1 MILILGGT
9 TEGRKAVQV
18 VESAG
23 KPYYSTV
30 GSEQA
35 IEAAHA
41 IRLTGGMEEEEM
53 ARFCREKEISLLV
66 DAAHPFAIRLHR
78 TLAKVSSRLRIPV
91 VRLER
96 QYPERDKRLI
106 WCADYAAAIDR
117 LRADG
122 IRNLLALTGVK
133 TIAKLRPYWEQT
145 PCWFRILD
153 RKESLSLAE
162 SDGFPKERL
171 VFFHEGEDEKRLL
184 ERLHPDAVLTKESGE
199 SGYFREKVE
208 AAGACGI
215 PVYVIQRPL
224 LPDSFTFVQGVEGLR
239 KTIERL
245 APGFFPLRSGFTT
258 GTCATAAAKAA
269 LVALLSRREQTA
281 SCITLPSGEKI
292 TLPVAATEWVDN
304 AALCTVV
311 KDSGDD
317 PDVTNGTDVCVTVA
331 YAKQRVREQIDGS
344 QDRSCAFTSESFP
357 YLTLDGGIGIG
368 RVTKEGLEQA
378 VGQAAI
384 NRVPRQM
391 IFAAVADV
399 CEKANVSEP
408 LHITVWMPEGE
419 ALAKRTFNPKLGIE
433 GGLSVLGTSGI
444 LEPMSEQAIVATIE
458 TEIRQLHAVGEEKI
472 LVTPGNYGQAYASE
486 YLKLD
491 LTKSV
496 KSSNYIGDTIDLAI
510 SYGMKDFLLVGNI
523 GKLVKLA
530 AGIFNTHSKVADGRG
545 EIFAVHAAMAGAE
558 AKVVQEIYDCINT
571 DRMLDVLEREG
582 LREVVMQSILAAIEK
597 HVAGRVGDTMRF
609 GVIVFSEKYG
619 YLGQTSDAERELN
632 KWYIL

>member
-1 MILILGGT
+1 
-9 TEGRKAVQV
+9 
-18 VESAG
+18 
-23 KPYYSTV
+23 
-30 GSEQA
+30 
-35 IEAAHA
+35 
-41 IRLTGGMEEEEM
+41 MEEYVI
-53 ARFCREKEISLLV
+53 KNQ
-66 DAAHPFAIRLHR
+66 
-78 TLAKVSSRLRIPV
+78 K
-91 VRLER
+91 
-96 QYPERDKRLI
+96 
-106 WCADYAAAIDR
+106 
-117 LRADG
+117 
-122 IRNLLALTGVK
+122 
-133 TIAKLRPYWEQT
+133 KLR
-145 PCWFRILD
+145 L
-153 RKESLSLAE
+153 
-162 SDGFPKERL
+162 
-171 VFFHEGEDEKRLL
+171 
-184 ERLHPDAVLTKESGE
+184 
-199 SGYFREKVE
+199 
-208 AAGACGI
+208 GI
-215 PVYVIQRPL
+215 
-224 LPDSFTFVQGVEGLR
+224 
-239 KTIERL
+239 
-245 APGFFPLRSGFTT
+245 TT
-258 GTCATAAAKAA
+258 GTCSAAAAQAAAIQLLLDVESHTVTLRTPKGMTVSVPVYLLESDSRKA
-269 LVALLSRREQTA
+269 SY
-281 SCITLPSGEKI
+281 K
-292 TLPVAATEWVDN
+292 
-304 AALCTVV
+304 VV

-317 PDVTNGTDVCVTVA
+317 PDVTNGTDVCVTVEF
-331 YAKQRVREQIDGS
+331 AKQRVCEQKDES

-368 RVTKEGLEQA
+368 CVTKEGLEQA

-391 IFAAVADV
+391 IFDAVADV
-399 CEKANVSEP
+399 CEKANVCEP

-419 ALAKRTFNPKLGIE
+419 TLAKRTFNPKLGIE

-486 YLKLD
+486 YLGLD
-491 LTKSV
+491 LAKSV

>member
-1 MILILGGT
+1 
-9 TEGRKAVQV
+9 
-18 VESAG
+18 
-23 KPYYSTV
+23 
-30 GSEQA
+30 
-35 IEAAHA
+35 
-41 IRLTGGMEEEEM
+41 MEEYVI
-53 ARFCREKEISLLV
+53 KNQ
-66 DAAHPFAIRLHR
+66 
-78 TLAKVSSRLRIPV
+78 K
-91 VRLER
+91 
-96 QYPERDKRLI
+96 
-106 WCADYAAAIDR
+106 
-117 LRADG
+117 
-122 IRNLLALTGVK
+122 
-133 TIAKLRPYWEQT
+133 KLR
-145 PCWFRILD
+145 L
-153 RKESLSLAE
+153 
-162 SDGFPKERL
+162 
-171 VFFHEGEDEKRLL
+171 
-184 ERLHPDAVLTKESGE
+184 
-199 SGYFREKVE
+199 
-208 AAGACGI
+208 GI
-215 PVYVIQRPL
+215 
-224 LPDSFTFVQGVEGLR
+224 
-239 KTIERL
+239 
-245 APGFFPLRSGFTT
+245 TT
-258 GTCATAAAKAA
+258 GTCSAAAAQAAAMQLLLGVENHAVTLRTPKGMTVSVPVYLLESDSRKA
-269 LVALLSRREQTA
+269 SY
-281 SCITLPSGEKI
+281 K
-292 TLPVAATEWVDN
+292 
-304 AALCTVV
+304 VV

-317 PDVTNGTDVCVTVA
+317 PDVTNGTDVCVTVE
-331 YAKQRVREQIDGS
+331 YVKQRVREQTDGS

-368 RVTKEGLEQA
+368 RVMKEGLEQA

-399 CEKANVSEP
+399 CEKANVCEP

-419 ALAKRTFNPKLGIE
+419 TLAKRTFNPKLGIE

-458 TEIRQLHAVGEEKI
+458 TEIRQLHAVGEEKV

-486 YLKLD
+486 YLGLD
-491 LTKSV
+491 LAKSV

-571 DRMLDVLEREG
+571 DRMLDVVEREG
-582 LREVVMQSILAAIEK
+582 LREAVMQSILAAIEK
-597 HVAGRVGDTMRF
+597 HVAGRIGDTMRF

>member
-1 MILILGGT
+1 
-9 TEGRKAVQV
+9 
-18 VESAG
+18 
-23 KPYYSTV
+23 
-30 GSEQA
+30 
-35 IEAAHA
+35 
-41 IRLTGGMEEEEM
+41 MEEYVI
-53 ARFCREKEISLLV
+53 KNQ
-66 DAAHPFAIRLHR
+66 
-78 TLAKVSSRLRIPV
+78 K
-91 VRLER
+91 
-96 QYPERDKRLI
+96 
-106 WCADYAAAIDR
+106 
-117 LRADG
+117 
-122 IRNLLALTGVK
+122 
-133 TIAKLRPYWEQT
+133 KLR
-145 PCWFRILD
+145 L
-153 RKESLSLAE
+153 
-162 SDGFPKERL
+162 
-171 VFFHEGEDEKRLL
+171 
-184 ERLHPDAVLTKESGE
+184 
-199 SGYFREKVE
+199 
-208 AAGACGI
+208 GI
-215 PVYVIQRPL
+215 
-224 LPDSFTFVQGVEGLR
+224 
-239 KTIERL
+239 
-245 APGFFPLRSGFTT
+245 TT
-258 GTCATAAAKAA
+258 GTCSAAAA
-269 LVALLSRREQTA
+269 Q
-281 SCITLPSGEKI
+281 
-292 TLPVAATEWVDN
+292 AATMQLLLGVESHAVT
-304 AALCTVV
+304 LRTPKGMTVSV
-311 KDSGDD
+311 PVYLLESDDRKASYKVIKDSGDD
-317 PDVTNGTDVCVTVA
+317 PDVTNGTDVCVTVE
-331 YAKQRVREQIDGS
+331 YGS
-344 QDRSCAFTSESFP
+344 QDRSCAFTSESYP
-357 YLTLDGGIGIG
+357 YLTLDGGIGVG

-391 IFAAVADV
+391 IFDAVADV

-408 LHITVWMPEGE
+408 LRITVWMPEGE

-458 TEIRQLHAVGEEKI
+458 TEIRQLHAVSEEKI

-486 YLKLD
+486 YLGLD

-545 EIFAVHAAMAGAE
+545 EIFAVHAAMAGAD

-582 LREVVMQSILAAIEK
+582 LRKPVMQSILAAIEK

>member
-1 MILILGGT
+1 
-9 TEGRKAVQV
+9 
-18 VESAG
+18 
-23 KPYYSTV
+23 
-30 GSEQA
+30 
-35 IEAAHA
+35 
-41 IRLTGGMEEEEM
+41 MEEYVI
-53 ARFCREKEISLLV
+53 KNQ
-66 DAAHPFAIRLHR
+66 
-78 TLAKVSSRLRIPV
+78 K
-91 VRLER
+91 
-96 QYPERDKRLI
+96 
-106 WCADYAAAIDR
+106 
-117 LRADG
+117 
-122 IRNLLALTGVK
+122 
-133 TIAKLRPYWEQT
+133 KLR
-145 PCWFRILD
+145 L
-153 RKESLSLAE
+153 
-162 SDGFPKERL
+162 
-171 VFFHEGEDEKRLL
+171 
-184 ERLHPDAVLTKESGE
+184 
-199 SGYFREKVE
+199 
-208 AAGACGI
+208 GI
-215 PVYVIQRPL
+215 
-224 LPDSFTFVQGVEGLR
+224 
-239 KTIERL
+239 
-245 APGFFPLRSGFTT
+245 TT
-258 GTCATAAAKAA
+258 GTCSAAAAQAAAMQLLLGVESHAVTLRTPKGMTVSVPVYLLESDSWKA
-269 LVALLSRREQTA
+269 SY
-281 SCITLPSGEKI
+281 K
-292 TLPVAATEWVDN
+292 
-304 AALCTVV
+304 VV

-317 PDVTNGTDVCVTVA
+317 PDVTNGTDVCVTVE
-331 YAKQRVREQIDGS
+331 YVKQRVREQTDGS
-344 QDRSCAFTSESFP
+344 QDSSCAFTSESSP

-399 CEKANVSEP
+399 CEKANVCEP

-419 ALAKRTFNPKLGIE
+419 TLAKRTFNPKLGIE
-433 GGLSVLGTSGI
+433 GGISVLGTSGI

-510 SYGMKDFLLVGNI
+510 SYGMNDFLLVGNI

>member
-1 MILILGGT
+1 
-9 TEGRKAVQV
+9 
-18 VESAG
+18 
-23 KPYYSTV
+23 
-30 GSEQA
+30 
-35 IEAAHA
+35 
-41 IRLTGGMEEEEM
+41 MEEYVI
-53 ARFCREKEISLLV
+53 KNQ
-66 DAAHPFAIRLHR
+66 
-78 TLAKVSSRLRIPV
+78 K
-91 VRLER
+91 
-96 QYPERDKRLI
+96 
-106 WCADYAAAIDR
+106 
-117 LRADG
+117 
-122 IRNLLALTGVK
+122 
-133 TIAKLRPYWEQT
+133 KLR
-145 PCWFRILD
+145 L
-153 RKESLSLAE
+153 
-162 SDGFPKERL
+162 
-171 VFFHEGEDEKRLL
+171 
-184 ERLHPDAVLTKESGE
+184 
-199 SGYFREKVE
+199 
-208 AAGACGI
+208 GI
-215 PVYVIQRPL
+215 
-224 LPDSFTFVQGVEGLR
+224 
-239 KTIERL
+239 
-245 APGFFPLRSGFTT
+245 TT
-258 GTCATAAAKAA
+258 GTCSAAAAQAA
-269 LVALLSRREQTA
+269 AIQLLLGVESHA
-281 SCITLPSGEKI
+281 VTLRTPKGMTVSV
-292 TLPVAATEWVDN
+292 PVYLLEADADRVSYK
-304 AALCTVV
+304 VV

-344 QDRSCAFTSESFP
+344 QDSSCAFTSESYP

-391 IFAAVADV
+391 IFDAVADV
-399 CEKANVSEP
+399 CEKANVCKP

-419 ALAKRTFNPKLGIE
+419 TLAKRTFNPKLGIE

-486 YLKLD
+486 YLGLD
-491 LTKSV
+491 LAKSV

-597 HVAGRVGDTMRF
+597 HVDGRIGDTMRF

>member
-1 MILILGGT
+1 
-9 TEGRKAVQV
+9 
-18 VESAG
+18 
-23 KPYYSTV
+23 
-30 GSEQA
+30 
-35 IEAAHA
+35 
-41 IRLTGGMEEEEM
+41 MEEYVI
-53 ARFCREKEISLLV
+53 KNQ
-66 DAAHPFAIRLHR
+66 
-78 TLAKVSSRLRIPV
+78 K
-91 VRLER
+91 
-96 QYPERDKRLI
+96 
-106 WCADYAAAIDR
+106 
-117 LRADG
+117 
-122 IRNLLALTGVK
+122 
-133 TIAKLRPYWEQT
+133 KLR
-145 PCWFRILD
+145 L
-153 RKESLSLAE
+153 
-162 SDGFPKERL
+162 
-171 VFFHEGEDEKRLL
+171 
-184 ERLHPDAVLTKESGE
+184 
-199 SGYFREKVE
+199 
-208 AAGACGI
+208 GI
-215 PVYVIQRPL
+215 
-224 LPDSFTFVQGVEGLR
+224 
-239 KTIERL
+239 
-245 APGFFPLRSGFTT
+245 TT
-258 GTCATAAAKAA
+258 GTCSAAAAQAASMQLLLGVESHAVTLRTPKGMTVSVPVYLLEADSKKASYK
-269 LVALLSRREQTA
+269 V
-281 SCITLPSGEKI
+281 I
-292 TLPVAATEWVDN
+292 
-304 AALCTVV
+304 

-317 PDVTNGTDVCVTVA
+317 PDVTNGTDVCVTVE
-331 YAKQRVREQIDGS
+331 YVQQSVREQTDGRVKPDGSVGIRGSKKSSGSVEIDGRVETDIRCNNHGS
-344 QDRSCAFTSESFP
+344 QDSSCAFTSESYP

>member
-1 MILILGGT
+1 
-9 TEGRKAVQV
+9 
-18 VESAG
+18 
-23 KPYYSTV
+23 
-30 GSEQA
+30 
-35 IEAAHA
+35 
-41 IRLTGGMEEEEM
+41 MEEYVI
-53 ARFCREKEISLLV
+53 KNQ
-66 DAAHPFAIRLHR
+66 
-78 TLAKVSSRLRIPV
+78 K
-91 VRLER
+91 
-96 QYPERDKRLI
+96 
-106 WCADYAAAIDR
+106 
-117 LRADG
+117 
-122 IRNLLALTGVK
+122 
-133 TIAKLRPYWEQT
+133 KLR
-145 PCWFRILD
+145 L
-153 RKESLSLAE
+153 
-162 SDGFPKERL
+162 
-171 VFFHEGEDEKRLL
+171 
-184 ERLHPDAVLTKESGE
+184 
-199 SGYFREKVE
+199 
-208 AAGACGI
+208 GI
-215 PVYVIQRPL
+215 
-224 LPDSFTFVQGVEGLR
+224 
-239 KTIERL
+239 
-245 APGFFPLRSGFTT
+245 TT
-258 GTCATAAAKAA
+258 GTCSAAAAQAAAIQLLLGVESHAVTLRTPKGMTVSVPVYLLESDSRKA
-269 LVALLSRREQTA
+269 SYR
-281 SCITLPSGEKI
+281 
-292 TLPVAATEWVDN
+292 
-304 AALCTVV
+304 VV

-331 YAKQRVREQIDGS
+331 YAKQRVREQKDGS
-344 QDRSCAFTSESFP
+344 QDRPCAFISESFP
-357 YLTLDGGIGIG
+357 FLTLDGGIGIG

-408 LHITVWMPEGE
+408 LRITVWMPEGE

-558 AKVVQEIYDCINT
+558 AKVVQEIYACINT

>member
-1 MILILGGT
+1 
-9 TEGRKAVQV
+9 
-18 VESAG
+18 
-23 KPYYSTV
+23 
-30 GSEQA
+30 
-35 IEAAHA
+35 
-41 IRLTGGMEEEEM
+41 MEEYVI
-53 ARFCREKEISLLV
+53 KNQ
-66 DAAHPFAIRLHR
+66 
-78 TLAKVSSRLRIPV
+78 K
-91 VRLER
+91 
-96 QYPERDKRLI
+96 
-106 WCADYAAAIDR
+106 
-117 LRADG
+117 
-122 IRNLLALTGVK
+122 
-133 TIAKLRPYWEQT
+133 KLR
-145 PCWFRILD
+145 L
-153 RKESLSLAE
+153 
-162 SDGFPKERL
+162 
-171 VFFHEGEDEKRLL
+171 
-184 ERLHPDAVLTKESGE
+184 
-199 SGYFREKVE
+199 
-208 AAGACGI
+208 GI
-215 PVYVIQRPL
+215 
-224 LPDSFTFVQGVEGLR
+224 
-239 KTIERL
+239 
-245 APGFFPLRSGFTT
+245 TT
-258 GTCATAAAKAA
+258 GTCSAAAAQAA
-269 LVALLSRREQTA
+269 AIQLLLGVESHA
-281 SCITLPSGEKI
+281 VTLRTPKGMTVSV
-292 TLPVAATEWVDN
+292 PVYLLEADADRVSYK
-304 AALCTVV
+304 VV

-331 YAKQRVREQIDGS
+331 YAKQRVREWIDGS

-408 LHITVWMPEGE
+408 LYITVWMPEGE

>member
-1 MILILGGT
+1 
-9 TEGRKAVQV
+9 
-18 VESAG
+18 
-23 KPYYSTV
+23 
-30 GSEQA
+30 
-35 IEAAHA
+35 
-41 IRLTGGMEEEEM
+41 MEEYVI
-53 ARFCREKEISLLV
+53 KNQ
-66 DAAHPFAIRLHR
+66 
-78 TLAKVSSRLRIPV
+78 K
-91 VRLER
+91 
-96 QYPERDKRLI
+96 
-106 WCADYAAAIDR
+106 
-117 LRADG
+117 
-122 IRNLLALTGVK
+122 
-133 TIAKLRPYWEQT
+133 KLR
-145 PCWFRILD
+145 L
-153 RKESLSLAE
+153 
-162 SDGFPKERL
+162 
-171 VFFHEGEDEKRLL
+171 
-184 ERLHPDAVLTKESGE
+184 
-199 SGYFREKVE
+199 
-208 AAGACGI
+208 GI
-215 PVYVIQRPL
+215 
-224 LPDSFTFVQGVEGLR
+224 
-239 KTIERL
+239 
-245 APGFFPLRSGFTT
+245 TT
-258 GTCATAAAKAA
+258 GTCSAAAAQAA
-269 LVALLSRREQTA
+269 AIQLLLGVESHA
-281 SCITLPSGEKI
+281 VTLRTPKGMTVSV
-292 TLPVAATEWVDN
+292 PVYLLEADADRVSYK
-304 AALCTVV
+304 VV

-331 YAKQRVREQIDGS
+331 YVKQRVCEQKDGS

-399 CEKANVSEP
+399 CEKANVCEP

-419 ALAKRTFNPKLGIE
+419 TLAKRTFNPKLGIE
-433 GGLSVLGTSGI
+433 GGLSILGTSGI

-458 TEIRQLHAVGEEKI
+458 TEIRQLHAVGEEKV

-486 YLKLD
+486 YLGLD
-491 LTKSV
+491 LAKSV

-545 EIFAVHAAMAGAE
+545 EIFAVHAAMAGAG
-558 AKVVQEIYDCINT
+558 ANVVQEIYNCINT
-571 DRMLDVLEREG
+571 DRMLDVVEREG
-582 LREVVMQSILAAIEK
+582 LQEVVMQSILAAIEK